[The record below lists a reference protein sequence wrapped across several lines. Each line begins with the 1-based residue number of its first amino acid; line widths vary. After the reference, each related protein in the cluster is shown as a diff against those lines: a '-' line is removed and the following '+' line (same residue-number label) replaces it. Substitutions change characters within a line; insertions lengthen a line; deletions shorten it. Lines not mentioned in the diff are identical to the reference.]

1 MSKAEIRN
9 NCKLFLA
16 WCNLL
21 LLEIAKLR
29 PGVFFSV
36 LIWLGNIVLVYNI
49 VILSLLAISFS
60 YFSTLIFLMLSS
72 LDVYFLLTH
81 KKL

>member
-16 WCNLL
+16 WYNLL

-36 LIWLGNIVLVYNI
+36 LIWLGNIVLVYNTAI
-49 VILSLLAISFS
+49 VSLLAISFS

-72 LDVYFLLTH
+72 VDVYFLLKH